1 MANITTYNAKEW
13 SVIVNGDTYI
23 TGFDEDMFSYE
34 KDEAFGEYSVGAC
47 GDAMFNEVNNDLHT
61 FTITLQHTSPS
72 ARYLIDLMNDREVF
86 SIYAINKK
94 LGRKMGGEYGRVTEA
109 PEQSASAE
117 GESLE
122 FKIQVADGKTEN
134 I

>member
-1 MANITTYNAKEW
+1 MPNITTYNAKEW
-13 SVIVNGDTYI
+13 SLIVNGDTYI

-34 KDEAFGEYSVGAC
+34 KDEAFGEYSVGAL
-47 GDAMFNEVNNDLHT
+47 GDAMFNETNNDLGT

-72 ARYLIDLMNDREVF
+72 IPFLIDLMNKREMF

-94 LGRKMGGEYGRVTEA
+94 LGRKVGGEYGRVTEA
-109 PEQSASAE
+109 PEVSAGAE
-117 GESLE
+117 GEPLE
-122 FKIQVADGKTEN
+122 FSVQVADGTIEN